1 MTSVPEGL
9 PAEAAPVPA
18 PDGYL
23 RRVFSKPSAW
33 IGVGWLLLVIAGG
46 VLASAFSPYDPIA
59 TDLSR
64 ILELPS
70 QDHWL
75 GTDQLGRDVLSRL
88 IHGAGQTL
96 QGSFLAVGVA
106 LALGLPLG
114 LIAGY
119 YQGWLDSLLNRW
131 ADLLLTLP
139 NIIILLAVL
148 AVFGNNVTLAMVGL
162 GILLSAGFLRLAT
175 ATTKSVRSELFVD
188 AARVFGVPDPRVILR
203 HVLPNMIG
211 PTLVQTFVALGISI
225 LVLAGLG
232 FLGLGTRPPFPSW
245 GQMISD
251 ASQQIFAQPWL
262 MVPPGLAI
270 TLTTVSFNLIGDSA
284 RDALPQ
290 STTGMLFSLPRLR
303 GSIRTDSVEEATRE
317 SVSTGEGVLLAVR
330 NLSVSFP
337 AGANR
342 HSVVRDVSFQIEQG
356 TTTGLV
362 GESGSG
368 KTMTALAIMGLV
380 PPPGESSCES
390 ILFNGRVVA
399 EGDHQYQRPLR
410 GKSVAMISQE
420 PTLSLDPCFKV
431 KAQLRDPLV
440 RILGLS
446 RRDAD
451 REALRLL
458 DRVGMDEPEVVLEK
472 YPHELSGGMAQRV
485 AIAWALAGRPQLLIA
500 DEPTTSLDVTTQ
512 AEILDLIRDLQ
523 RESEMTVLLV
533 THDLGVVADI
543 CDRVVVMH
551 DGQLVESAS
560 VGEIFYA
567 PKHEY
572 TRSLLDSIHALERGD
587 HMSLDESS

>member
-431 KAQLRDPLV
+431 KAHLRDPLV